1 MRASLCEPL
10 SEVSVL
16 FTSSLAFPMKPISTS
31 RSTFALST
39 SLLLLVLFTALPASA
54 QLELDQGGNIGV
66 GQIPDTQWKF
76 NVEGSNS
83 AVLRA
88 LYTGNNS
95 NHAAVFGWAKPGQNA
110 PDGIGIGGDFR
121 GGHMA
126 LRAYADERVG
136 ANAYGLFARVAGAS
150 TANYGV
156 KAYVTNGDHAYGLH
170 ADARLGSVGSYGLRA
185 NGQGALTNYGVFA
198 SAYGDAGEDAIGFY
212 GYAHRGSTTAD
223 GYGVYG
229 KVSGEWSG
237 PGERFAGYFEGPV
250 EVTGAFTTTSDARF
264 KEAVESLSG
273 ESVLDRVL
281 ALEPK
286 RYRYKLDALGQR
298 MGFSDGE
305 RFGFIA
311 QELEAVFPELVK
323 GRQRTLPAVEARPEP
338 WDGEGPVPEPVIE
351 EEALEVAYKAVNYID
366 LIPVLVGAI
375 QEQQAEIA
383 ALKAALGKLGVTVE

>member
-1 MRASLCEPL
+1 
-10 SEVSVL
+10 
-16 FTSSLAFPMKPISTS
+16 MKPISTS
-31 RSTFALST
+31 RSTFVRSIAFLF
-39 SLLLLVLFTALPASA
+39 LLFSALPAYA
-54 QLELDQGGNIGV
+54 QLELDQDGNIGV
-66 GQIPDTQWKF
+66 GQIPDAQWKL
-76 NVEGSNS
+76 NVEGGGDTNGDNEDDND
-83 AVLRA
+83 AVIRA
-88 LYTGNNS
+88 LYLGS
-95 NHAAVFGWAKPGQNA
+95 EKYHAAILGWAKPGS
-110 PDGIGIGGDFR
+110 GGSGTGIGGDFR

-383 ALKAALGKLGVTVE
+383 ALKEALGKLGVTVE